1 MAKKYE
7 PRYSQVKKT
16 RSLTKDLGVQEDAW
30 VEQDLDENWRIAL
43 RLSTTEG
50 TTIVSELRVI
60 PAQDYRGR
68 KFGEWK
74 ADTDAHGRYGYGV
87 FAGMNFDLNEGVT
100 GRLLRRIKVGAY
112 LEKTDEFQADM
123 RKRQGKH
130 GESGGAG
137 WARDMTSY
145 GFQSAYPEAPRRERR
160 KGLTDLQFARLA
172 KQYVTR
178 VQKGSFSP
186 VKEIAKTRKEDIKRT
201 RDLLHKARRY
211 GFLTKV
217 KQGSKG
223 GELTT
228 KSFELLKERSRK

>member
-1 MAKKYE
+1 MANKHE
-7 PRYSQVKKT
+7 PRYQLNQKRRKPTSDNP
-16 RSLTKDLGVQEDAW
+16 SPHQEDAW
-30 VEQDLDENWRIAL
+30 VEQDLDENWRVAL

-74 ADTDAHGRYGYGV
+74 ADTSGHGV

-100 GRLLRRIKVGAY
+100 GRLLRRIKVGEY
-112 LEKTDEFQADM
+112 LKKTDEFQADM

-137 WARDMTSY
+137 WARDMARY

-178 VQKGSFSP
+178 VQKGSLSP
-186 VKEIAKTRKEDIKRT
+186 VKDIAKTRKEDIKRT
-201 RDLLHKARRY
+201 RDLLHKTRRY

>member
-7 PRYSQVKKT
+7 PRYSEVQKT
-16 RSLTKDLGVQEDAW
+16 RSLTKDLGVQVDSW
-30 VEQDLDENWRIAL
+30 VEQDLDNNWRVAL

-60 PAQDYRGR
+60 PAQDYPGR
-68 KFGEWK
+68 KSGGWK

-87 FAGMNFDLNEGVT
+87 FAGRKCDLNEGVT
-100 GRLLRRIKVGAY
+100 GRLLRRIKVGEY
-112 LEKTDEFQADM
+112 LKKTDEFQADM
-123 RKRQGKH
+123 RKRDAGRQG
-130 GESGGAG
+130 AW
-137 WARDMTSY
+137 WASDMTHYY
-145 GFQSAYPEAPRRERR
+145 GFQSAYLEAPRRERR
-160 KGLTDLQFARLA
+160 TGLTDLQFARLA

-178 VQKGSFSP
+178 VQKGSLSP
-186 VKEIAKTRKEDIKRT
+186 VKDIAKTRKEDIKRT
-201 RDLLHKARRY
+201 RDLLHKTRRY

-228 KSFELLKERSRK
+228 KSFELLKERSRE